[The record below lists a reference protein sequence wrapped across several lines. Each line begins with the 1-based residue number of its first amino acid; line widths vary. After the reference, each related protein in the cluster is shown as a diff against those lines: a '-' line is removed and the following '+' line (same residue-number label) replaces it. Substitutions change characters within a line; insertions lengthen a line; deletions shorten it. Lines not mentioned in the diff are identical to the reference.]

1 MARGNMRDLS
11 FATFNLLNLQ
21 VPGGLTYSNDPP
33 YPDDPEG
40 RAAYGRKVAWC
51 ATMVRLID
59 AEVIGFQELW
69 AARALADVFEAAG
82 LASDYEIV
90 ARDAPG
96 RGRPQVALAVR
107 RDRRGGSQL
116 APGAEWVADF
126 PEGFALDGLREV
138 QGAAEEVTVTL
149 GSFSRPVL
157 RAVIRPEGRGPRPP
171 DVTVMVAHL
180 KSKGPARL
188 SSRDPP
194 PALVEHRRIV
204 TAAAS
209 HIRRVMEAGALRV
222 MLDAAM
228 RSEDEDALSPT
239 VVLGDLNDDSLSV
252 TTEMI
257 SDQPRYRV
265 VEKSRVGRASDR
277 GLYSVERL
285 QQLRS
290 LRHVYY
296 TYVFRDKRESLDHI
310 LVSEEFYDH
319 SRLRRW
325 SFREMEVWN
334 DHLNREALEAEGASD
349 HGIVRA
355 AFDWN
360 PMPGVEAD
368 GPAAGDA

>member
-1 MARGNMRDLS
+1 MRDLS

-21 VPGGLTYSNDPP
+21 VPGGLTYGDAPP
-33 YPDDPEG
+33 YPDTPEG
-40 RAAYGRKVAWC
+40 QAAYARKIAW
-51 ATMVRLID
+51 TGGMIRLLD

-69 AARALADVFEAAG
+69 SARALADAFEAAG
-82 LASDYEIV
+82 MAGDYDLV

-107 RDRRGGSQL
+107 RDRRDESQL
-116 APGAEWVADF
+116 APGAEWVAEF
-126 PEGFALDGLREV
+126 PGTFALDGLREV
-138 QGAAEEVTVTL
+138 QGAEEEITVTIDA
-149 GSFSRPVL
+149 FSRPVL
-157 RAVIRPEGRGPRPP
+157 RAAIRPEGRSPTPP
-171 DVTVMVAHL
+171 EVSVFVAHL

-188 SSRDPP
+188 SGRDPP
-194 PALVEHRRIV
+194 PALLRHRRIV
-204 TAAAS
+204 TSAAS

-222 MLDAAM
+222 MLDEAM
-228 RSEDEDALSPT
+228 RAEDGDALSPT

-265 VEKSRVGRASDR
+265 VEKSRAGEASDR

-285 QQLRS
+285 QQYRS

-296 TYVFRDKRESLDHI
+296 THIFRDKRESLDHI
-310 LVSEEFYDH
+310 LVSQEFYDH

-334 DHLNREALEAEGASD
+334 DHLNREALEDEGASD
-349 HGIVRA
+349 HGVVRA
-355 AFDWN
+355 SFDWN
-360 PMPGVEAD
+360 PMPEIGVA
-368 GPAAGDA
+368 